1 MTDRAADEAAI
12 KDVIALQERAFNTK
26 DPELFARPWRERS
39 WGVSVTGVE
48 AEGREAIRRAAEVGF
63 AGFLADQYATYA
75 TGPVELLGDDA
86 AIVHV
91 YARATDA
98 DGAPTDPDVDHT
110 MVALYVLAREDD
122 RWQIVARQNT
132 LVAR

>member
-12 KDVIALQERAFNTK
+12 KDVIAVQERAFNTK

-63 AGFLADQYATYA
+63 AGFLADQYATYV
-75 TGPVELLGDDA
+75 TGPVELLGEDA

-98 DGAPTDPDVDHT
+98 DGTPTDPDVDHT
-110 MVALYVLAREDD
+110 MIALYVLAREDD

>member
-12 KDVIALQERAFNTK
+12 TDLIAVEERAFNTN
-26 DPELFARPWRERS
+26 DPDLFAQPWRDRS
-39 WGVSVTGVE
+39 WAVSVTGVE
-48 AEGREAIRRAAEVGF
+48 LEGREAIRQAAKAGF
-63 AGFLADQYATYA
+63 SGFLADQYATYA

-98 DGAPTDPDVDHT
+98 DGTPIDLDPS
-110 MVALYVLAREDD
+110 MIALYVLGRGDD
-122 RWQIVARQNT
+122 GWVIVARQNT

>member
-12 KDVIALQERAFNTK
+12 KDVIAVQERAFNTK

-48 AEGREAIRRAAEVGF
+48 VEGREAIRGAAEEAF
-63 AGFLADQYATYA
+63 AGFLADQHATYA
-75 TGPVELLGDDA
+75 TGPVELLGEDA

-98 DGAPTDPDVDHT
+98 DGAPIDLDVDHT
-110 MVALYVLAREDD
+110 MIALYVLAREGD

>member
-12 KDVIALQERAFNTK
+12 KDVIAVQERAFNTK

-75 TGPVELLGDDA
+75 TGPVELLGEDA

-98 DGAPTDPDVDHT
+98 DGTPIDPDVDHT
-110 MVALYVLAREDD
+110 MIALYVLAREGD